1 MCQPIPASPSS
12 RTDRAL
18 NTSKPS
24 NAAKIKSPVDGTTHR
39 THAGRKSADLSSV
52 DLVEPIAI
60 ALNLIEWKPDQQELI
75 AKNSISRGLLCK
87 KRIGKRMNDQKPHR
101 VVIVGAGFGGL
112 TAARALA
119 SAPVSITVIDR
130 KNHHTFQPLLYQV
143 ATAGLSPGE
152 IAAPIRSILHR
163 HKNIEVLM
171 AEVTGFDL
179 ERRVVQTAV
188 QTDSQNDAQNEVQ
201 EIPYD
206 SLIVAA
212 GARHAY
218 FGHDEWEA
226 LAPGLKT
233 IEDAIEIR
241 RRVLLAFEL
250 AERRASA
257 SEDHDSEPLN
267 FAVVGAGPTGVE
279 LAGTLAEICR
289 HALAQD
295 FRTIDPRRA
304 RIHLI
309 EGGPHVLP
317 AYPED
322 LSRSALKQLQHLGVE
337 VLTSTMV
344 TNVEPGV
351 IYMGDTAGG
360 TVRRTTK
367 MNAAVILWAAG
378 VAASPLGR
386 KLGVPVDRAGRVPV
400 NPDLSLPNHPEVFVI
415 GDLSTLKD
423 ASGKLLPGVAPVAIQ
438 QGQYVAKII
447 RRELA
452 SGSHSRPLFHYFDK
466 GSLATI
472 GRSAAIA
479 QFGKIH
485 ISGFIAWLA
494 WLFVHILFLIGFQN
508 RILVF
513 IQWAWSYFTYERS
526 ARLITGS
533 TSLPGWNGA
542 DSGIPNSSEAE
553 EISAVTRK

>member
-1 MCQPIPASPSS
+1 M
-12 RTDRAL
+12 
-18 NTSKPS
+18 
-24 NAAKIKSPVDGTTHR
+24 DGKT
-39 THAGRKSADLSSV
+39 A
-52 DLVEPIAI
+52 
-60 ALNLIEWKPDQQELI
+60 
-75 AKNSISRGLLCK
+75 
-87 KRIGKRMNDQKPHR
+87 HR

-112 TAARALA
+112 NAAQSLA

-152 IAAPIRSILHR
+152 IAAPIRSILSR
-163 HKNIEVLM
+163 NKNVEVLM

-179 ERRVVQTAV
+179 ERRVVQTSAE
-188 QTDSQNDAQNEVQ
+188 NEAQEV
-201 EIPYD
+201 PYD

-212 GARHAY
+212 GASHAY
-218 FGHDEWEA
+218 FGHDEWQA

-233 IEDAIEIR
+233 IEDALEIR

-250 AERRASA
+250 DERRASA
-257 SEDHDSEPLN
+257 DENHDPLTHEPLN
-267 FAVVGAGPTGVE
+267 FVVVGGGPTGVE

-289 HALAQD
+289 HALAHD
-295 FRTIDPRRA
+295 FRAIDPRRA
-304 RIHLI
+304 RIHLV

-322 LSRSALKQLQHLGVE
+322 LSRSALKQLQRLGVE

-344 TNVEPGV
+344 TKIEPGV
-351 IYMGDTAGG
+351 IYMGD
-360 TVRRTTK
+360 TK

-378 VAASPLGR
+378 VAASPLGK
-386 KLGVPVDRAGRVPV
+386 KLGVPIDRAGRVLV
-400 NPDLSLPNHPEVFVI
+400 NPDLSLPDHPEVFVI
-415 GDLSTLKD
+415 GDLAALKD
-423 ASGKLLPGVAPVAIQ
+423 ASGKLLPGVAPVAILE
-438 QGQYVAKII
+438 GRYVAKLI
-447 RRELA
+447 RREIREGKA
-452 SGSHSRPLFHYFDK
+452 AAPRPPFHYFDK

-479 QFGKIH
+479 QFGRIH

-508 RILVF
+508 RVLVF
-513 IQWAWSYFTYERS
+513 IQWAWSYFTYERG

-533 TSLPGWNGA
+533 TNLPGWSA
-542 DSGIPNSSEAE
+542 TPSATPDAPEPE
-553 EISAVTRK
+553 EISAASHK

>member
-1 MCQPIPASPSS
+1 MI
-12 RTDRAL
+12 
-18 NTSKPS
+18 
-24 NAAKIKSPVDGTTHR
+24 G
-39 THAGRKSADLSSV
+39 
-52 DLVEPIAI
+52 
-60 ALNLIEWKPDQQELI
+60 QETM
-75 AKNSISRGLLCK
+75 GM
-87 KRIGKRMNDQKPHR
+87 RMNGQAEDPGAHR

-112 TAARALA
+112 NAAQALA
-119 SAPVSITVIDR
+119 TAPVSITVIDR

-152 IAAPIRSILHR
+152 IAAPIRSILRR
-163 HKNIEVLM
+163 HKNVEVLM

-188 QTDSQNDAQNEVQ
+188 QSEAQDDAQHEIQ

-212 GARHAY
+212 GASHAY
-218 FGHDEWEA
+218 FGHDEWQA

-233 IEDAIEIR
+233 IEDALEIR

-250 AERRASA
+250 AERRASGG
-257 SEDHDSEPLN
+257 EGDDPLHHDPLN
-267 FAVVGAGPTGVE
+267 FVVVGAGPTGVE
-279 LAGTLAEICR
+279 LAGTLAEICH
-289 HALAQD
+289 HALAHD
-295 FRTIDPRRA
+295 FRSIDPRRA

-322 LSRSALKQLQHLGVE
+322 LSRSALEQLQRLGVE

-344 TNVEPGV
+344 TKIEPGA
-351 IYMGDTAGG
+351 IHMGET
-360 TVRRTTK
+360 RR

-386 KLGVPVDRAGRVPV
+386 KLGVPVDRAGRVLV
-400 NPDLSLPNHPEVFVI
+400 NRDLSLPNHPEVFVI
-415 GDLSTLKD
+415 GDLAALTD
-423 ASGKLLPGVAPVAIQ
+423 ESGKLLPGVAPVAILE
-438 QGQYVAKII
+438 GRYVAKLI
-447 RRELA
+447 RREVDR
-452 SGSHSRPLFHYFDK
+452 GGVDSRPPFHYFDK

-472 GRSAAIA
+472 GRAAAVA

-513 IQWAWSYFTYERS
+513 IQWAWSYFTYERG

-533 TSLPGWNGA
+533 TSLPGWNETSLTSPGA
-542 DSGIPNSSEAE
+542 SEPEREMSSV
-553 EISAVTRK
+553 SHK